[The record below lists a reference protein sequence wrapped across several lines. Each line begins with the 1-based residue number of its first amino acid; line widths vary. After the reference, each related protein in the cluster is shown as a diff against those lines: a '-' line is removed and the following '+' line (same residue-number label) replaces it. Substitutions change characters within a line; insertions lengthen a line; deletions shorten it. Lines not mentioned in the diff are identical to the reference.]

1 MTEKLKIALPI
12 IVEGRYDKA
21 TLSGYVDANII
32 TTDGFSVF
40 NNKEKQRLIRRLC
53 ENGVILLTDSDG
65 GGRQIRSFLSGILP
79 KDKIYHLYIPEI
91 EGKERRKAHASAA
104 GLLGVEGMKKEVIL
118 GLLEPF
124 ANGEIQQKSGKMI
137 TKVDF
142 FEDKLTGAPNSAARR
157 SEICKA
163 LDLPHDMTPN
173 ALLAALNM
181 LLGYEKY
188 KELINKI
195 FDGEK

>member
-1 MTEKLKIALPI
+1 MEKLKIALPI

-79 KDKIYHLYIPEI
+79 KDKIHHLYIPEI

-124 ANGEIQQKSGKMI
+124 ANGEIQQKSEKMI

-157 SEICKA
+157 AEICKA

-188 KELINKI
+188 KELINRI
-195 FDGEK
+195 FEGEK

>member
-53 ENGVILLTDSDG
+53 EKGVILLTDSDG

-124 ANGEIQQKSGKMI
+124 ANGEIQQKSDKMI

-157 SEICKA
+157 AEICKA

-188 KELINKI
+188 KELINRI
-195 FDGEK
+195 FEGEE

>member
-1 MTEKLKIALPI
+1 MTKNLKIALPI

-65 GGRQIRSFLSGILP
+65 GGRQIRSFLSGILQ

-124 ANGEIQQKSGKMI
+124 ANGEIQRKSDKMI

-142 FEDKLTGAPNSAARR
+142 FEDKLTGSPNSAARR
-157 SEICKA
+157 AEICKA
-163 LDLPHDMTPN
+163 LDLPHNMTPN

>member
-1 MTEKLKIALPI
+1 
-12 IVEGRYDKA
+12 
-21 TLSGYVDANII
+21 
-32 TTDGFSVF
+32 
-40 NNKEKQRLIRRLC
+40 
-53 ENGVILLTDSDG
+53 
-65 GGRQIRSFLSGILP
+65 
-79 KDKIYHLYIPEI
+79 
-91 EGKERRKAHASAA
+91 
-104 GLLGVEGMKKEVIL
+104 
-118 GLLEPF
+118 
-124 ANGEIQQKSGKMI
+124 MI

-188 KELINKI
+188 KELINRI
-195 FDGEK
+195 FEGEE

>member
-124 ANGEIQQKSGKMI
+124 ANGEIQQKSEKMI

-142 FEDKLTGAPNSAARR
+142 FENKLTGAPNSAARR
-157 SEICKA
+157 AEICKA

-188 KELINKI
+188 KELINRI
-195 FDGEK
+195 FEGEE

>member
-21 TLSGYVDANII
+21 TISGYVDANII

-53 ENGVILLTDSDG
+53 ERGVILLTDSDG
-65 GGRQIRSFLSGILP
+65 GGRQIRSFISGILP

-124 ANGEIQQKSGKMI
+124 ANGEVQQKNEKMI

-157 SEICKA
+157 AEICKA

-188 KELINKI
+188 KELINRI
-195 FDGEK
+195 FEGEE

>member
-1 MTEKLKIALPI
+1 MEEKLKISLPI

-21 TLSGYVDANII
+21 TLSGYIDANII

-53 ENGVILLTDSDG
+53 QGGVILLTDSDG
-65 GGRQIRSFLSGILP
+65 GGKQIRAFLSGLLP

-91 EGKERRKAHASAA
+91 EGKEKRKAHASAA
-104 GLLGVEGMKKEVIL
+104 GLLGVEGMKKDVIL
-118 GLLEPF
+118 RLLEPF
-124 ANGEIQQKSGKMI
+124 AGGEILKKSDKMI

-142 FEDKLTGAPNSAARR
+142 FEDKLTGAPNSSARR
-157 SEICKA
+157 ERLCRA

-173 ALLAALNM
+173 ALVAALNM
-181 LLGYEKY
+181 LLGYEGY
-188 KELINKI
+188 KDMIDEI
-195 FDGEK
+195 FEGEE

>member
-53 ENGVILLTDSDG
+53 ERGVILLTDSDG

-124 ANGEIQQKSGKMI
+124 ANGEIQQKSEKMI

-157 SEICKA
+157 AEICKA

>member
-53 ENGVILLTDSDG
+53 ERGVILLTDSDG

-79 KDKIYHLYIPEI
+79 KDKIYHIYIPEI

-124 ANGEIQQKSGKMI
+124 ANGEIQRKNDKMI
-137 TKVDF
+137 TKVNF

-157 SEICKA
+157 AEICKA

-188 KELINKI
+188 KELTNKI

>member
-124 ANGEIQQKSGKMI
+124 ANGEIQQKSEKMI

-157 SEICKA
+157 AEICKA

-188 KELINKI
+188 KELINRI
-195 FDGEK
+195 FEGEK

>member
-124 ANGEIQQKSGKMI
+124 ANGEIQQKSEKMI

-142 FEDKLTGAPNSAARR
+142 FENKLTGAPNSAARR
-157 SEICKA
+157 AEICKA

>member
-1 MTEKLKIALPI
+1 MTEKLRIALPI

-124 ANGEIQQKSGKMI
+124 ANGEIQQKSEKMI

-157 SEICKA
+157 AEICKA

-188 KELINKI
+188 KELINRI
-195 FDGEK
+195 FEGEE

>member
-53 ENGVILLTDSDG
+53 ERGVILLTDSDG

-124 ANGEIQQKSGKMI
+124 ANGEIQQKNDKMI

-157 SEICKA
+157 AEICKA

-188 KELINKI
+188 KELINRI
-195 FDGEK
+195 FEGEE

>member
-1 MTEKLKIALPI
+1 MMEKLKIALPI

-79 KDKIYHLYIPEI
+79 KDKIHHLYIPEI

-124 ANGEIQQKSGKMI
+124 ANGEIQQKSEKMI

-157 SEICKA
+157 AEICKA

-188 KELINKI
+188 KELINRI
-195 FDGEK
+195 FEGEK